1 MRLLVGIT
9 LALSVFVV
17 ARTVKSTPCGSNPT
31 DAAAMI
37 GVEAAIATQC
47 DRGTPRGAYRAC
59 VAAVVKAATGAAALR
74 ARCVPRV
81 RRDVAHACPLPSRS
95 VAEGG
100 DAVDLYGYASMAV
113 AAVQTQAREIAALQ
127 REVGSL
133 RAAITPRGTG
143 GCLVTATAPRR
154 SKRARTSSG
163 TSEPGHRE

>member
-1 MRLLVGIT
+1 M
-9 LALSVFVV
+9 
-17 ARTVKSTPCGSNPT
+17 
-31 DAAAMI
+31 
-37 GVEAAIATQC
+37 
-47 DRGTPRGAYRAC
+47 
-59 VAAVVKAATGAAALR
+59 
-74 ARCVPRV
+74 
-81 RRDVAHACPLPSRS
+81 
-95 VAEGG
+95 AEGG